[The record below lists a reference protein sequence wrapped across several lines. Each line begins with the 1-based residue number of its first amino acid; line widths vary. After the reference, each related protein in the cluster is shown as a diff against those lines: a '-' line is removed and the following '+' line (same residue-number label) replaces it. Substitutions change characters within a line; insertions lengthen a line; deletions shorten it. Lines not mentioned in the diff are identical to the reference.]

1 MVGGPPRTQL
11 KRIPIMEPS
20 ETTFRGGVCVA
31 KRKFDFLV
39 HIMTRIDWGIEYN
52 YTLDDQEVSF
62 LIRTTEYTI
71 VLGRKVTPLMTR
83 LQEMPSHSN
92 VEKLKKMARKAT
104 GLGFFGGVARED
116 NISPFDL

>member
-1 MVGGPPRTQL
+1 
-11 KRIPIMEPS
+11 
-20 ETTFRGGVCVA
+20 
-31 KRKFDFLV
+31 
-39 HIMTRIDWGIEYN
+39 MTRIDWGIEYN

-92 VEKLKKMARKAT
+92 VEKLKKWHAKPLVWVF
-104 GLGFFGGVARED
+104 LGGGD
-116 NISPFDL
+116 CKGG